1 MDYQMVRIFQFL
13 QAKSDIYKKKKQK
26 KPKQKTRSIKNA
38 LKVNDNHID
47 KRQQRKYISM
57 L

>member
-13 QAKSDIYKKKKQK
+13 QAKSDIYKKKTK

>member
-26 KPKQKTRSIKNA
+26 PQTKNTQHQKCVESEW
-38 LKVNDNHID
+38 
-47 KRQQRKYISM
+47 
-57 L
+57 

>member
-13 QAKSDIYKKKKQK
+13 QAKSDIYKKK

>member
-13 QAKSDIYKKKKQK
+13 QAKSDINKKT
-26 KPKQKTRSIKNA
+26 KQKTRSIKNA

-47 KRQQRKYISM
+47 KRQQRM
-57 L
+57 